1 MHDEFSELILIYTLQ
16 VSDDKQVSGDKAL
29 DTKRTDN
36 NKNEKSVSIWENWD
50 ILTLKIQKLTINNY
64 LTNKLVLFSCRII
77 RTIWFSICA
86 GVEAII
92 WNYRN

>member
-36 NKNEKSVSIWENWD
+36 NKNEKSVSI
-50 ILTLKIQKLTINNY
+50 
-64 LTNKLVLFSCRII
+64 
-77 RTIWFSICA
+77 
-86 GVEAII
+86 
-92 WNYRN
+92 

>member
-16 VSDDKQVSGDKAL
+16 VSDDKQVSGDKAP

-50 ILTLKIQKLTINNY
+50 NFDTKNPK
-64 LTNKLVLFSCRII
+64 TNHK
-77 RTIWFSICA
+77 
-86 GVEAII
+86 
-92 WNYRN
+92 